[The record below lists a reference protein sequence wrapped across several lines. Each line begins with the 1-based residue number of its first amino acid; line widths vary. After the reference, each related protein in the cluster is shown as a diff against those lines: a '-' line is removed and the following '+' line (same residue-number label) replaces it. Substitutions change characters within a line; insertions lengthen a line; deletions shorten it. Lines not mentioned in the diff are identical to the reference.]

1 MRNSKKRKLGKRKN
15 ENTQNENSVKLK
27 NGNLEILRFGFWR
40 IGMDDELALI
50 VVSCLG
56 IFAVF
61 LLWLY

>member
-1 MRNSKKRKLGKRKN
+1 MRNSKKRKLGKWKN
-15 ENTQNENSVKLK
+15 ENTQNENSVKLE

-40 IGMDDELALI
+40 IGMDDELALMI
-50 VVSCLG
+50 VSCLG